1 MQIMNYIKHI
11 RNICL
16 FAGLLATASC
26 KKNFETINTPP
37 LDATDASTPE
47 VFNSVIS
54 SLPLDAGEQSVLHA
68 WIYPITQQAIITSGS
83 YPYENAINGLW
94 ANYYGALANYRIIED
109 RISKESNPA
118 SMNNVYAMLK
128 TVMAYK
134 TIKMTNYFGSMPYSE
149 AGYAAIKKAAAYK
162 VPYDKQEDIY
172 AAVLAD
178 LKWAVDNLAA
188 GADQYSVGNHETL
201 LKNNVALWVKFANSL
216 RLQVALTMHDKNAAL
231 ATTHVT
237 EALGKPLL
245 ETGENIGL
253 WPTQIPG
260 LKFEWRQWSFSA
272 NCYLRLGS
280 TMWNLMSSSNA
291 PDGSGIFDVRAK
303 VFFEGNN
310 ANQWAAYPQN
320 PLTTTPSEG
329 GAPYD
334 FNKRDAAWADKGAGC
349 IYSPFNF
356 YFEKDITTIPELIL
370 TAAQVYLLKAEA
382 YNRGIGVAASP
393 ALAKAEYDKGI
404 AASVNMWKGIAF
416 NSPQWTEN
424 KPASAT
430 ATPAELTAITTNPVT
445 AYNLGNAATALRQIY
460 AQYWIDAFRQ
470 PWDAWTLLRRT
481 GGKTPMSAANTD
493 YYNKNFS
500 SYTRFVYPQ
509 EEFNFNFE
517 NWRAETNSTDVSTT
531 KLWIMP

>member
-1 MQIMNYIKHI
+1 MKYVQHI
-11 RNICL
+11 SKICL
-16 FAGLLATASC
+16 FAGVLVFASC

-37 LDATDASTPE
+37 VEATNASTPE
-47 VFNSVIS
+47 MFNAVIS

-68 WIYPITQQAIITSGS
+68 WIYPVTQQAIITSGS

-94 ANYYGALANYRIIED
+94 ANYYGALANFRMIED
-109 RISKESNPA
+109 RISKEANPA

-134 TIKMTNYFGSMPYSE
+134 TIKMTNYFGSMPYKE
-149 AGYAAIKKAAAYK
+149 AGYAAIKKAAGYK
-162 VPYDKQEDIY
+162 VPYDKQQDIY
-172 AAVLAD
+172 AAVLTD
-178 LKWAVDNLAA
+178 LKWAVDNLSTAA
-188 GADQYSVGNHETL
+188 GQYTVGNYETL
-201 LKNNVALWVKFANSL
+201 LKNNIPLWIKFANSL
-216 RLQVALTMHDKNAAL
+216 RLQVAITMYDKNTTLAA
-231 ATTHVT
+231 THIT

-245 ETGENIGL
+245 EGSENIGL
-253 WPTQIPG
+253 WPSQIPG

-272 NCYLRLGS
+272 NCYLRFGS
-280 TMWNLMSSSNA
+280 TMWNLMSNNTNK
-291 PDGSGIFDVRAK
+291 DGSGIFDVRAK

-310 ANQWAAYPQN
+310 AGEWVAYPQN

-334 FNKRDAAWADKGAGC
+334 LDKRSKVWGDKGAGC

-356 YFEKDITTIPELIL
+356 YFEKDMTSIPELML
-370 TAAQVYLLKAEA
+370 TAAQVHLLKAEA
-382 YNRGIGVAASP
+382 YNRGLGVTANP
-393 ALAKAEYDKGI
+393 ALAKVEYDKAI

-416 NSPQWTEN
+416 NSSDWTVN

-430 ATPAELTAITTNPVT
+430 ATAAELTAITTNPKT
-445 AYNLGNAATALRQIY
+445 AYDLANAANALRQIY
-460 AQYWIDAFRQ
+460 AQFWIDAFRQ

-481 GGKTPMSAANTD
+481 GGKTPMSPDNTA
-493 YYNKNFS
+493 YYTKNFA

-517 NWRAETNSTDVSTT
+517 NWRAETNSNDVSST